1 MVLKHQGV
9 PEFDP
14 PENYD
19 PIELRGDHIIL
30 FKVKLPEDQTEETRE
45 ILRQML
51 QNEKENRSKYYAN

>member
-45 ILRQML
+45 ILKQML
-51 QNEKENRSKYYAN
+51 